1 MSPRTGEGTGRPAAA
16 RRRGRP
22 APEPPEG
29 GAAAVDP
36 EPDPEQ
42 VARAIVLRLLTGAPR
57 SRAQLEEALAKRD
70 VPSDVAAHVLDR
82 FTEVGLV
89 DDEEYA
95 RMLVRS
101 RHRERGL
108 SRRALG
114 TELRRKGIDDETAA
128 AALEEVD
135 GDDEEQAARAL
146 VEKKLRATASLE
158 TDVRV
163 RRTYAALA
171 RKGYP
176 PGLVSRLVR
185 EALAAEGAD
194 GDGPDW
200 SEAEG

>member
-1 MSPRTGEGTGRPAAA
+1 MGRTAAA

-22 APEPPEG
+22 APEPPET
-29 GAAAVDP
+29 GAAAVDA
-36 EPDPEQ
+36 EPDPES
-42 VARAIVLRLLTGAPR
+42 VARAIVLRQLTAAPR
-57 SRAQLEEALAKRD
+57 SRAQLEDTLARRD
-70 VPSDVAAHVLDR
+70 VPEEVAARVLDR
-82 FTEVGLV
+82 FTEVGLI

-135 GDDEEQAARAL
+135 GDDEEQAAREL
-146 VEKKLRATASLE
+146 VAKKMRATASLPAE
-158 TDVRV
+158 VRV

-176 PGLVSRLVR
+176 PGLVAGLVR
-185 EALAAEGAD
+185 EALAAEGATDDAPGWSDTD
-194 GDGPDW
+194 G
-200 SEAEG
+200 